1 MVLSPLTDSYVMP
14 LAQNHFCR
22 SRTVD
27 IRKPE
32 ACNWTGKIIYQ
43 NLMSSW
49 FNVTTSIAKNN
60 FKASPSKRNNSKA
73 PLLAHFCV
81 CDGIFFLGTFL
92 VEKKSLFIFI
102 FDEVHFLIK
111 KNGKMNW
118 VFHGLWEK
126 LISMN
131 VDLVFHETQ
140 KKVLRGYR

>member
-22 SRTVD
+22 TRTVD

-73 PLLAHFCV
+73 PLPAHFCV

-111 KNGKMNW
+111 KKRKNELGFSRIVRKTNFYECRLGFPW
-118 VFHGLWEK
+118 
-126 LISMN
+126 N
-131 VDLVFHETQ
+131 T
-140 KKVLRGYR
+140 KKGSPWL